1 MPYIYEVRLIAFI
14 LLFAGTAI
22 GQVSPNVFPLQLGS
36 PNIENV
42 NQEFVLSGKITA
54 KKTCIKR
61 FIITNLTQL
70 ALVIF
75 SSTFLIPS

>member
-1 MPYIYEVRLIAFI
+1 VRLIAFI

-22 GQVSPNVFPLQLGS
+22 GQVSPNVSPLQLGS

-54 KKTCIKR
+54 KK
-61 FIITNLTQL
+61 
-70 ALVIF
+70 LV
-75 SSTFLIPS
+75 SSVSL

>member
-1 MPYIYEVRLIAFI
+1 MPYIYGVRLIAFI

-22 GQVSPNVFPLQLGS
+22 GQVSPNVSPLQLGS

-54 KKTCIKR
+54 KK
-61 FIITNLTQL
+61 
-70 ALVIF
+70 LV
-75 SSTFLIPS
+75 SSVSL